1 MATRNSTQTTAIPVI
16 GRFREWSAATEKIML
31 SPRAE
36 HWTNSLTLW
45 MALNALDSMTTW
57 QALSLGGYEANPT
70 LGLAAATYGDVPML
84 AGKMALALLIG
95 ILVWMRGPRRVKGLL
110 NLGMTLVIITNC
122 LLLLRPMWL
131 VNL

>member
-1 MATRNSTQTTAIPVI
+1 MATRNSTSATAIPVI
-16 GRFREWSAATEKIML
+16 GRFRAWSAATERITL
-31 SPRAE
+31 SSRAR
-36 HWTNSLTLW
+36 HWTNSLALW
-45 MALNALDSMTTW
+45 LALNALDSMTTW

-70 LGLAAATYGDVPML
+70 LGLAADTYGDAPML

-95 ILVWMRGPRRVKGLL
+95 ILVWMRGPCRLKGLL
-110 NLGMTLVIITNC
+110 NLGMALVIITNC